1 MDQRA
6 GPIKRRVV
14 WAAARRT
21 QDQDARPHGQ
31 WLWPSSSEAGTEGKV
46 SKLRER
52 AGLALEEVLM
62 HGEGL

>member
-1 MDQRA
+1 M
-6 GPIKRRVV
+6 

-46 SKLRER
+46 DKLRER